1 MIVTCLLPLT
11 LFLIAVAIGLGTD
24 AKTLDGIPGP
34 LAAIA
39 SILCLIWFV
48 AVSPW
53 PIKLGLILSILVVGK
68 VYLQDILKLG

>member
-1 MIVTCLLPLT
+1 MILAPLLPLM
-11 LFLIAVAIGLGTD
+11 LFLIAAAIALGTD
-24 AKTLDGIPGP
+24 TKTLDGIPGP

-39 SILCLIWFV
+39 GLLCLIWFV

-53 PIKLGLILSILVVGK
+53 LIKIFLVLSVLILGK